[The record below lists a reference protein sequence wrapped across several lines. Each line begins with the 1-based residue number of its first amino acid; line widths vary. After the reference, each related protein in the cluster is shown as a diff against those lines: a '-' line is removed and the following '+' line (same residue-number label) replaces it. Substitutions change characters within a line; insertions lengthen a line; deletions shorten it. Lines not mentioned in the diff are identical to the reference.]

1 MPVIELNVSDQVYLR
16 WLDFRAS
23 QQAARLQEAG
33 VLGDWV
39 LVGFMNQA
47 NDYLKAGGP
56 LGAED
61 AESRRERLEAK
72 ARNKLSK
79 PQKRVLP
86 MFDENETVTLAEI
99 SGCWA
104 SCPRTGPPSPS
115 SGWPRISWLR
125 PRSATPRPPSAWPA
139 PGGSATWRPTAPR
152 CTPPGGCI
160 FPRGPSRAPTKS
172 SFGLV
177 APGGQT

>member
-23 QQAARLQEAG
+23 QQAARLEEAG

-39 LVGFMNQA
+39 LAGFMNQA
-47 NDYLKAGGP
+47 NDYLKSGGP

-61 AESRRERLEAK
+61 ADSRRERLEAK
-72 ARNKLSK
+72 ARNQLSK

-99 SGCWA
+99 SRVLGIMPEDGAALTEQWVA
-104 SCPRTGPPSPS
+104 EDF
-115 SGWPRISWLR
+115 L
-125 PRSATPRPPSAWPA
+125 APA
-139 PGGSATWRPTAPR
+139 PERDASPTFTLARSWRERNLAANRPSLHAPR
-152 CTPPGGCI
+152 RLHFSKGSKPGPNEI
-160 FPRGPSRAPTKS
+160 
-172 SFGLV
+172 
-177 APGGQT
+177 